1 MAGSVT
7 NQHVQIRLDWEEK
20 AFALRSTVGLET
32 KRGHFAVISDIY

>member
-7 NQHVQIRLDWEEK
+7 NQHVHTRLDWEEK

>member
-7 NQHVQIRLDWEEK
+7 NQHVHTRFDWEEE
-20 AFALRSTVGLET
+20 AFALRSIVQLET